1 MMITGK
7 RVLPTQRREGDR
19 IGSADRL
26 SSQLGKGGENVIE
39 IEVSGGGAKLTGSE
53 VLTAGRAGLLCRAV
67 FDSAWDG
74 LQKTAVFSGAQ
85 DADVFVL
92 EETFRVPAECLSRA
106 GKSLRIGF
114 YGTNSSGGIVIPT
127 VWVNC
132 GEIMTG
138 AELSGMSEQE
148 LTPSLAAQIMA
159 AAAEAME
166 SASQLRADAAA
177 GRFNGQK
184 GDPGEQGL
192 QGERGPQG
200 LAGEDGV
207 SPTATVLTV
216 IPHNDDPGG
225 AQVTISDQNGAHSF
239 RISNGARGATG
250 SDGADG
256 TTFTPSVSSAGVI
269 SWTNDGNKS
278 NPQSVDLVSAVLGAL
293 PTWQGGSY

>member
-1 MMITGK
+1 M
-7 RVLPTQRREGDR
+7 
-19 IGSADRL
+19 
-26 SSQLGKGGENVIE
+26 IE
-39 IEVSGGGAKLTGSE
+39 IEVSGGGAKLIGSE
-53 VLTAGRAGLLCRAV
+53 VLTVGRTGLLCRAV

-85 DADVFVL
+85 DADVFVQ
-92 EETFRVPAECLSRA
+92 EETFRVPAECLSKA
-106 GKSLRIGF
+106 GKSLRIGL

-148 LTPSLAAQIMA
+148 LTPSLAAQIMG
-159 AAAEAME
+159 AAAEA
-166 SASQLRADAAA
+166 SAVASQLRADAAA

-207 SPTATVLTV
+207 SPTVTVLTV

-225 AQVTISDQNGAHSF
+225 AQVTIDDRNGSHSF
-239 RISNGARGATG
+239 RINNGTAGSDG

-256 TTFTPSVSSAGVI
+256 TTFTPSVSSVGVI
-269 SWTNDGNKS
+269 SWTNDGDRN
-278 NPQSVDLVSAVLGAL
+278 NPQSVDLVSAVLAAL
-293 PTWQGGSY
+293 PTWQGGNY